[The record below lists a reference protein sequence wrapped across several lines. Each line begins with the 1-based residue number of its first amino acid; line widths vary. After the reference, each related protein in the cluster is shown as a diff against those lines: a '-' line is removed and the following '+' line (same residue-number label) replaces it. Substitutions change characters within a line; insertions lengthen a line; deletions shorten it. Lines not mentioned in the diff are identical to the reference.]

1 MGFRDAV
8 GQLGPGHVPVGPPV
22 TVVLSDRWPTKLLS
36 LMKTSV
42 ELALLP
48 LGIVR
53 KNGFGETK

>member
-22 TVVLSDRWPTKLLS
+22 TVLSDRWPTKLFW

-48 LGIVR
+48 LCIVR
-53 KNGFGETK
+53 KNEFGETK